1 MVKNEV
7 IIQLSKVFRQHGYE
21 GATLTQLSQ
30 ATGLGKASL
39 YHHFPRGKE
48 EMAAAVLSY
57 ANNWMAAN
65 IIAPLQDRESLAAL
79 RIDAMTKKVNELYS
93 CGKQPCLL
101 AVLALGESQELFQAQ
116 IQQALKLWI
125 DTLADVLVDAG
136 LDEQVARTRAEDAV
150 IKIQGAL
157 IVAQGL
163 KDVAPFERVLQHL
176 PEELLKKRSNL
187 S

>member
-1 MVKNEV
+1 MVKDEV
-7 IIQLSKVFRQHGYE
+7 IIQLLKVFRQHGYE

-48 EMAAAVLSY
+48 EMAAAVLSH
-57 ANNWMAAN
+57 ANDRMAAN
-65 IIAPLQDRESLAAL
+65 IIAPLQDRESSAAL
-79 RIDAMTKKVNELYS
+79 RIDAMITKVNELYS
-93 CGKQPCLL
+93 CGQQPCLL

-125 DTLADVLVDAG
+125 DTLADVLLDAG
-136 LDEQVARTRAEDAV
+136 LDKQVARTRAEDAV

-157 IVAQGL
+157 IVARGL

-176 PEELLKKRSNL
+176 PEELLKK
-187 S
+187 